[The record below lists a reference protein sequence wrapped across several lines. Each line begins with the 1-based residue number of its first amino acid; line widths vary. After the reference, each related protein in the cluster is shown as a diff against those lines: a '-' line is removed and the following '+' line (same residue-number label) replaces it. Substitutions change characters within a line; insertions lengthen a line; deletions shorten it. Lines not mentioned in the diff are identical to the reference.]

1 MKTRQG
7 KGAKNASTAS
17 GTSTTDASSG
27 TEPALQRGLKNRHIQ
42 LIALGGAIGTG
53 LFLGIGPAIQM
64 AGPAVL
70 LGYAL
75 AGIIAFLI
83 MRQLGEMVV
92 EEPVSGSF
100 SHFAYKYWGPFAG
113 FLSGWNYWVMFVL
126 VGMAELT
133 AAGIYMQYWLP
144 DVPTWVWAATFF
156 ILINAVNLV
165 NVRLYGEMEFW
176 FALIKVLAIIAMI
189 GFGLWLLFS
198 GTGGERASI
207 DNLWRYDGFL
217 ATGWHGLILSLAVIM
232 FSFGGLELIGIT
244 AAEAS
249 SPETTIP
256 KAVNQ
261 VVYRILLFY
270 IGSLVV
276 LLALYPWVDIKA
288 NSSPFVMIFH
298 EMDSNIVASAL
309 NFIILV
315 ASLSVFNSGVYSNSR
330 MLFGL
335 SVQGNAPAF
344 LTRVNKRGVP
354 VNSLFLSA
362 GITSLVILVNY
373 LLPQKA
379 FGLLMA
385 LVVATLLLNWIMICL
400 AHLKFRAAMRRKG
413 RETQFKALLY
423 PAGNYLCI
431 AFLLMILILMCT
443 MDEMRTSA
451 ILLPVWIAVL
461 FGAFKLLRRAR

>member
-1 MKTRQG
+1 M
-7 KGAKNASTAS
+7 KNASQVAPET
-17 GTSTTDASSG
+17 GPT
-27 TEPALQRGLKNRHIQ
+27 LQRGLKNRHIQ

-198 GTGGERASI
+198 GSGGERAGI
-207 DNLWRYDGFL
+207 DNLWQHGGFL

-276 LLALYPWVDIKA
+276 LLALYPWVDVKA
-288 NSSPFVMIFH
+288 NSSPFVLIFH
-298 EMDSNIVASAL
+298 DMNSNIVASAL

-362 GITSLVILVNY
+362 AITSLVILVNY
-373 LLPQKA
+373 LLPQEA

-385 LVVATLLLNWIMICL
+385 LVVATLLLNWLMICL

-413 RETQFKALLY
+413 RDTQFKALFY
-423 PAGNYLCI
+423 PASNYLCI
-431 AFLLMILILMCT
+431 AFLVMILGLMCT
-443 MDEMRTSA
+443 MESMRTSA
-451 ILLPVWIAVL
+451 ILLPVWIL
-461 FGAFKLLRRAR
+461 FLFVAFKVMRRPKA

>member
-1 MKTRQG
+1 M
-7 KGAKNASTAS
+7 KNASTVPAAS
-17 GTSTTDASSG
+17 GQDTSPG
-27 TEPALQRGLKNRHIQ
+27 NGQALHRGLKNRHIQ

-70 LGYAL
+70 LGYAI

-100 SHFAYKYWGPFAG
+100 AHFAYKYWGPFAG

-133 AAGIYMQYWLP
+133 AAGIYMQYWFP
-144 DVPTWVWAATFF
+144 DVPTWMWAALFF
-156 ILINAVNLV
+156 VVINAANMV

-176 FALIKVLAIIAMI
+176 FALIKVLAIIGMI

-198 GTGGERASI
+198 GHGGERASI
-207 DNLWRYDGFL
+207 DNLWQHGGFL
-217 ATGWHGLILSLAVIM
+217 ATGWHGLILALAVIM

-244 AAEAS
+244 AAEAD
-249 SPETTIP
+249 SPHTTIP

-276 LLALYPWVDIKA
+276 LLSLYPWLEIKSS
-288 NSSPFVMIFH
+288 SSPFVMIFH
-298 EMDSNIVASAL
+298 DLNSNMVASAL
-309 NFIILV
+309 NFVILV
-315 ASLSVFNSGVYSNSR
+315 ASLSVYNSGVYSNSR

-335 SVQGNAPAF
+335 SQQGNAPAF
-344 LTRVNKRGVP
+344 LTRVSRRGVP
-354 VNSLFLSA
+354 LNSLLLSGA
-362 GITSLVILVNY
+362 ITSLVVLINY

-400 AHLKFRAAMRRKG
+400 AHLKFRAAMRRQG
-413 RETQFKALLY
+413 RVTRFKALLY

-431 AFLLMILILMCT
+431 AFLMLILVLMCT
-443 MDEMRTSA
+443 MEEMRTSA
-451 ILLPVWIAVL
+451 LLLPVWIVL
-461 FGAFKLLRRAR
+461 LFVAFKLLRRKKN

>member
-1 MKTRQG
+1 M
-7 KGAKNASTAS
+7 KNASDVAPENRPT
-17 GTSTTDASSG
+17 
-27 TEPALQRGLKNRHIQ
+27 LQRGLKNRHIQ

-133 AAGIYMQYWLP
+133 AAGIYMQFWLP

-198 GTGGERASI
+198 GTGGERAGI
-207 DNLWRYDGFL
+207 ENLWQHGGFM

-276 LLALYPWVDIKA
+276 LLALYPWVDVKA

-362 GITSLVILVNY
+362 AITSLVILVNY
-373 LLPQKA
+373 LLPQEA

-385 LVVATLLLNWIMICL
+385 LVVATLLLNWMMICL

-413 RETQFKALLY
+413 RDTQFKALFY
-423 PAGNYLCI
+423 PASNYLCI
-431 AFLLMILILMCT
+431 AFLLMILGLMCT
-443 MDEMRTSA
+443 MESMRTSA
-451 ILLPVWIAVL
+451 ILLPVWIL
-461 FGAFKLLRRAR
+461 FLFLAFKVMRRAKA

>member
-1 MKTRQG
+1 M
-7 KGAKNASTAS
+7 KNASIASGQQQADGAS
-17 GTSTTDASSG
+17 GTGPT
-27 TEPALQRGLKNRHIQ
+27 LQRGLQNRHIQ

-70 LGYAL
+70 LGYGI

-100 SHFAYKYWGPFAG
+100 SHFAWKYWGPFAG

-144 DVPTWVWAATFF
+144 DVPTWFWAAAFF
-156 ILINAVNLV
+156 IIINAANLV

-198 GTGGERASI
+198 GHGGEHASV
-207 DNLWRYDGFL
+207 DNLWQHGGFL
-217 ATGWHGLILSLAVIM
+217 ATGWHGLIMSLAVIM

-244 AAEAS
+244 AAEARD
-249 SPETTIP
+249 PQKTIP

-276 LLALYPWVDIKA
+276 LLALYPWVNVKA
-288 NSSPFVMIFH
+288 DSSPFVMIFH
-298 EMDSNIVASAL
+298 ELDSNVVASAL

-344 LTRVNKRGVP
+344 LTRVNARGVP

-362 GITSLVILVNY
+362 AITSLVIVINY
-373 LLPQKA
+373 LLPKEA

-400 AHLKFRAAMRRKG
+400 AHLKFRAAMRRQG
-413 RETQFKALLY
+413 RVTQFKALLY
-423 PAGNYLCI
+423 PAGNYICI
-431 AFLLMILILMCT
+431 AFLVLILGLMCT
-443 MDEMRTSA
+443 IDSMRISA
-451 ILLPVWIAVL
+451 ILLPVWIVFL
-461 FGAFKLLRRAR
+461 FIAFKLLRRKAR

>member
-1 MKTRQG
+1 MPLQIKDTGERREKRVRRRAG
-7 KGAKNASTAS
+7 KQADTAT
-17 GTSTTDASSG
+17 GF
-27 TEPALQRGLKNRHIQ
+27 KNRHIQ

-133 AAGIYMQYWLP
+133 AAGIYMQFWLP

-198 GTGGERASI
+198 GTGGARAGI
-207 DNLWRYDGFL
+207 ENLWQHGGFM

-276 LLALYPWVDIKA
+276 LLALYPWVDVKA

-362 GITSLVILVNY
+362 AITSLVILVNY
-373 LLPQKA
+373 LLPQEA

-385 LVVATLLLNWIMICL
+385 LVVATLLLNWMMICL

-413 RETQFKALLY
+413 RDTQFKALFY
-423 PAGNYLCI
+423 PASNYLCI
-431 AFLLMILILMCT
+431 AFLLMILGLMCT
-443 MDEMRTSA
+443 MESMRTSA
-451 ILLPVWIAVL
+451 ILLPVWIL
-461 FGAFKLLRRAR
+461 FLFLAFKVMRRAKA

>member
-1 MKTRQG
+1 MKD
-7 KGAKNASTAS
+7 ASTVSAAS
-17 GTSTTDASSG
+17 GQDASSG
-27 TEPALQRGLKNRHIQ
+27 NGQALQRGLKNRHIQ

-70 LGYAL
+70 LGYAI
-75 AGIIAFLI
+75 AGVIAFLI

-100 SHFAYKYWGPFAG
+100 AHFAYKYWGPFAG

-133 AAGIYMQYWLP
+133 AAGIYMQYWFP
-144 DVPTWVWAATFF
+144 EVPTWIWAALFF
-156 ILINAVNLV
+156 IVINAANMV

-176 FALIKVLAIIAMI
+176 FALIKVLAIIGMI

-198 GTGGERASI
+198 GHGGERASV
-207 DNLWRYDGFL
+207 DNLWQHGGFL
-217 ATGWHGLILSLAVIM
+217 ATGWHGLILALAVIM

-244 AAEAS
+244 AAEAD
-249 SPETTIP
+249 SPDTTIP

-276 LLALYPWVDIKA
+276 LLSLYPWMEIKSS
-288 NSSPFVMIFH
+288 SSPFVMIFH
-298 EMDSNIVASAL
+298 ELNSNMVASAL
-309 NFIILV
+309 NFVILV
-315 ASLSVFNSGVYSNSR
+315 ASLSVYNSGVYSNSR

-335 SVQGNAPAF
+335 SQQGNAPAF
-344 LTRVNKRGVP
+344 LTRVSRRGVP
-354 VNSLFLSA
+354 VNSLLLSGA
-362 GITSLVILVNY
+362 ITSLVVLINY

-400 AHLKFRAAMRRKG
+400 AHLKFRAAMRRQG
-413 RETQFKALLY
+413 RVTRFKALLY

-431 AFLLMILILMCT
+431 AFLILILVLMCT
-443 MDEMRTSA
+443 MEEMRTSA
-451 ILLPVWIAVL
+451 LLLPVWIVFL
-461 FGAFKLLRRAR
+461 FVAFKLLRKEKR

>member
-1 MKTRQG
+1 M
-7 KGAKNASTAS
+7 KNASDVAPENGPT
-17 GTSTTDASSG
+17 
-27 TEPALQRGLKNRHIQ
+27 LQRGLKNRHIQ

-133 AAGIYMQYWLP
+133 AAGIYMQFWLP

-198 GTGGERASI
+198 GTGGERAGI
-207 DNLWRYDGFL
+207 ENLWQHGGFM

-276 LLALYPWVDIKA
+276 LLALYPWVDVKA

-362 GITSLVILVNY
+362 AITSLVILVNY
-373 LLPQKA
+373 LLPQEA

-385 LVVATLLLNWIMICL
+385 LVVATLLLNWMMICL

-413 RETQFKALLY
+413 RDTQFKALFY
-423 PAGNYLCI
+423 PASNYLCI
-431 AFLLMILILMCT
+431 AFLLMILGLMCT
-443 MDEMRTSA
+443 MESMRTSA
-451 ILLPVWIAVL
+451 ILLPVWIL
-461 FGAFKLLRRAR
+461 FLFLAFKVMRRAKA

>member
-1 MKTRQG
+1 M
-7 KGAKNASTAS
+7 KNASAAS
-17 GTSTTDASSG
+17 ANTSGDAGSEQQP
-27 TEPALQRGLKNRHIQ
+27 TLQRGLQNRHIQ

-70 LGYAL
+70 LGYGV

-100 SHFAYKYWGPFAG
+100 AHFAYKYWGPFAG

-144 DVPTWVWAATFF
+144 DVPTWIWAAVFF
-156 ILINAVNLV
+156 VIINAVNLV
-165 NVRLYGEMEFW
+165 NVRVYGETEFW
-176 FALIKVLAIIAMI
+176 FALIKVLAIIGMI
-189 GFGLWLLFS
+189 GFGVWMLFS
-198 GTGGERASI
+198 GHGGERAGI
-207 DNLWRYDGFL
+207 DNLWQHGGFL

-244 AAEAS
+244 AAEARN
-249 SPETTIP
+249 PEKTIP
-256 KAVNQ
+256 QAVNQ

-276 LLALYPWVDIKA
+276 LLALYPWSEIKSS
-288 NSSPFVMIFH
+288 SSPFVMIFH
-298 EMDSNIVASAL
+298 ELDSNIVASAL
-309 NFIILV
+309 NFVILV
-315 ASLSVFNSGVYSNSR
+315 ASLSVYNSGVYSNSR

-335 SVQGNAPAF
+335 SVQGNAPKF
-344 LTRVNKRGVP
+344 LTRVSRRGVP
-354 VNSLFLSA
+354 VNSLALSGA
-362 GITSLVILVNY
+362 ITSLVVLVNY

-400 AHLKFRAAMRRKG
+400 AHLKFRAAMRRQG
-413 RETQFKALLY
+413 RVTQFKALLY
-423 PAGNYLCI
+423 PFGNYLCI
-431 AFLLMILILMCT
+431 AFLAFILVLMCT
-443 MDEMRTSA
+443 IDDMRLSA
-451 ILLPVWIAVL
+451 ILLPFWIL
-461 FGAFKLLRRAR
+461 FLFVAFKTLRRTPR

>member
-1 MKTRQG
+1 MKNT
-7 KGAKNASTAS
+7 SSAS
-17 GTSTTDASSG
+17 GDIAISEAP
-27 TEPALQRGLKNRHIQ
+27 ELKRGLLNRHIQ

-70 LGYAL
+70 LGYGI

-100 SHFAYKYWGPFAG
+100 AHFAYKYWGPFAG

-133 AAGIYMQYWLP
+133 AGGIYMQYWFP
-144 DVPTWVWAATFF
+144 DVPTWCWVALFF
-156 ILINAVNLV
+156 IIINAANLV

-176 FALIKVLAIIAMI
+176 FALIKVLAIIGMI
-189 GFGLWLLFS
+189 GFGIWLLAS
-198 GTGGERASI
+198 GRGGERTGVS
-207 DNLWRYDGFL
+207 NLWQYGGFF
-217 ATGWHGLILSLAVIM
+217 ATGWQGLILSLAVIM

-244 AAEAS
+244 AAEAR

-261 VVYRILLFY
+261 VVYRILIFY

-276 LLALYPWVDIKA
+276 LLSLYPWLEIKS

-298 EMDSNIVASAL
+298 EMDSNIVASSL
-309 NFIILV
+309 NFVILV
-315 ASLSVFNSGVYSNSR
+315 ASLSVYNSGVYSNSR

-335 SVQGNAPAF
+335 SVQRNAPKF
-344 LTRVNKRGVP
+344 LATVNRRGVP
-354 VNSLFLSA
+354 VHSLFLSA
-362 GITSLVILVNY
+362 AITSLVVLLNY
-373 LLPQKA
+373 VLPHDA

-385 LVVATLLLNWIMICL
+385 LVVATLLLNWIMISL
-400 AHLKFRAAMRRKG
+400 AHLKFRKSMRLQGK
-413 RETQFKALLY
+413 ETRFKALIY
-423 PAGNYLCI
+423 PFGNYLCI
-431 AFLLMILILMCT
+431 AFMVMILGLMCT
-443 MDEMRTSA
+443 MDEMRISA
-451 ILLPVWIAVL
+451 MLLPVWIVFL
-461 FGAFKLLRRAR
+461 YGAFKLLRR

>member
-1 MKTRQG
+1 M
-7 KGAKNASTAS
+7 KNASQVAPET
-17 GTSTTDASSG
+17 GPT
-27 TEPALQRGLKNRHIQ
+27 LQRGLKNRHIQ

-198 GTGGERASI
+198 GSGGERAGI
-207 DNLWRYDGFL
+207 DNLWQHGGFL

-276 LLALYPWVDIKA
+276 LLALYPWVDVKA

-298 EMDSNIVASAL
+298 DMNSNIVASAL

-362 GITSLVILVNY
+362 AITSLVILVNY
-373 LLPQKA
+373 LLPQEA

-385 LVVATLLLNWIMICL
+385 LVVATLLLNWLMICL

-413 RETQFKALLY
+413 RDTQFKALFY
-423 PAGNYLCI
+423 PASNYLCI
-431 AFLLMILILMCT
+431 AFLLMILGLMCT
-443 MDEMRTSA
+443 MESMRTSA
-451 ILLPVWIAVL
+451 ILLPVWIL
-461 FGAFKLLRRAR
+461 FLFVAFKVMRRAKA

>member
-1 MKTRQG
+1 M
-7 KGAKNASTAS
+7 KNASDVAPENRPT
-17 GTSTTDASSG
+17 
-27 TEPALQRGLKNRHIQ
+27 LQRGLKNRHIQ

-133 AAGIYMQYWLP
+133 AAGIYMQFWLP

-198 GTGGERASI
+198 GTGGERAGI
-207 DNLWRYDGFL
+207 ENLWQHGGFM

-276 LLALYPWVDIKA
+276 LLALYPWVDVKA

-362 GITSLVILVNY
+362 AITSLVILVNY
-373 LLPQKA
+373 LLPQEA

-385 LVVATLLLNWIMICL
+385 LVVATLLLNWMMICL

-413 RETQFKALLY
+413 RDTQFKALFY
-423 PAGNYLCI
+423 PASDYLCI
-431 AFLLMILILMCT
+431 AFLLMILGLMCT
-443 MDEMRTSA
+443 MESMRTSA
-451 ILLPVWIAVL
+451 ILLPVWIVFL
-461 FGAFKLLRRAR
+461 FVAFKVMRRAKA